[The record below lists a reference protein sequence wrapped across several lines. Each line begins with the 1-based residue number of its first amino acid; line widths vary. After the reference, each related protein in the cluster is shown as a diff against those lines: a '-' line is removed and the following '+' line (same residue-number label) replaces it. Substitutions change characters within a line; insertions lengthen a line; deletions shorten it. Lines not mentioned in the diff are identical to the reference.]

1 MTRPAP
7 TCEPAHSLETALEA
21 LLAGNLCRAREQCR
35 VLLSVDPGRA
45 DAIHLLAMAS
55 ASEGQPAEAA
65 ALLGRALELEGRHP
79 AWWRDLG
86 VICAAQE
93 DWGGAAGAFEKAA
106 AGGALASGAAVL
118 HARAL
123 LHLGRPG
130 EAENVLR
137 LSIDR
142 GASLAPLY
150 ESLAGAYRRARR
162 FDEELR
168 IRQMLVALRSDSA
181 QAWAALGNAQWAC
194 GLGPE
199 CLESFRK
206 GLALAPKWSELH
218 SWMLTVLLHDASQT
232 GASLFREHRAWDRMH
247 SPQPIGPPGE
257 IAAEPAGKLRIG
269 YLSGEFKFTPAFH
282 FVFPIL
288 ENHDSRRFE
297 IFFYPSADCN
307 DAHTAEYRR
316 IAPHWRDVHGWS
328 TAEIRELLAADGIQV
343 LVDLS
348 GHFQD
353 GRLDVFATRAAPVQ
367 VTVPNY
373 PATTGLSAIDYIL
386 TDWWT
391 CPAGHES
398 QYAEKPA
405 RLSTWYMPFKPPA
418 AAPDPTPLPAVANGI
433 VTFGLL
439 QRPAKLNPGV
449 LDAVAATLRR
459 TPGSRLLMHYAWRSL
474 DNPAD
479 SSRSRL
485 LAELAARGISA
496 DRIFFRGALA
506 LHDHL
511 GLLCNLDI
519 ALDTFPYNG
528 QTTTCD
534 CLWTGVPV
542 VTLAGES
549 HVSRV
554 GCALLHYAGLDDW
567 VASDPAEYVEI
578 AVRKARDIAGLQE
591 LRRGLRARLQSS
603 PLLDAAR
610 VTREIESLYL
620 GMWQDWCATRR

>member
-1 MTRPAP
+1 MTQPAP
-7 TCEPAHSLETALEA
+7 TCEPASSLETAREA
-21 LLAGNLCRAREQCR
+21 LLAGDTHRAREHCR
-35 VLLSVDPGRA
+35 LLLSADPGCA
-45 DAIHLLAMAS
+45 EALHLLAMAS
-55 ASEGQPAEAA
+55 ACSGQPVEAA
-65 ALLGRALELEGRHP
+65 ALLRQALERDPHHP

-86 VICAAQE
+86 MICAAQE
-93 DWGGAAGAFEKAA
+93 DWEGAANAFDKAA
-106 AGGALASGAAVL
+106 IGAQDSGAAAV

-123 LHLGRPG
+123 LHLQRLDQ
-130 EAENVLR
+130 AEKVLSR
-137 LSIDR
+137 NLDNGPPAVSVYQL
-142 GASLAPLY
+142 LAD
-150 ESLAGAYRRARR
+150 AYREEHR
-162 FDEELR
+162 FEEELR
-168 IRQMLVALRSDSA
+168 IRRLLVTLRGDSA
-181 QAWAALGNAQWAC
+181 HAWTELGNSQWAC
-194 GLGPE
+194 GLLPE

-206 GLALAPKWSELH
+206 GFQLAPDCSALH
-218 SWMLTVLLHDASQT
+218 SWMLTALLHDASQT
-232 GASLFREHRAWDRMH
+232 GASLLREHCVWDRMH
-247 SPQPIGPPGE
+247 SPQPIGPAGE
-257 IAAEPAGKLRIG
+257 RTADSAGKLRIG
-269 YLSGEFKFTPAFH
+269 YLTGEFKITPAFH
-282 FVFPIL
+282 FLFPIL
-288 ENHDSRRFE
+288 ENHDLQRFD
-297 IFFYPSADCN
+297 IFFYDSADCN
-307 DAHTAEYRR
+307 DAYTAEYRR
-316 IAPHWRDVHGWS
+316 IAPHWRNVHGWS
-328 TAEIRELLAADGIQV
+328 TGEIRELLAADGIQV

-449 LDAVAATLRR
+449 LDAVAETLRR
-459 TPGSRLLMHYAWRSL
+459 TPGSRLLIHYAWRSL